1 MPARGKT
8 RKRRKQNGHNR
19 EIKRTVRRESVLCI
33 IKHWDG
39 IPAIRGRITKQPQNR
54 GEIKGKGKKGSVSS
68 LERHAPDLSPEIS
81 VTDRRFLRLLFRVN
95 YRHSEAVSELAS
107 DYSGC
112 SSLIVSATSPAN
124 REESFSSGTVAL
136 DHELTETFGE
146 EGVYR
151 RTRRVLQVAVIVSSG
166 TGVH

>member
-1 MPARGKT
+1 MKPNEPEKIWSAGGKT

-19 EIKRTVRRESVLCI
+19 EIKRTIRWGSVLCI

-39 IPAIRGRITKQPQNR
+39 IPRYAAELRNSRRDRGDKR
-54 GEIKGKGKKGSVSS
+54 KKDPFLS
-68 LERHAPDLSPEIS
+68 LERYVPDLSPEIL
-81 VTDRRFLRLLFRVN
+81 VTDRRFPCLLSRVN

-146 EGVYR
+146 GVYR
-151 RTRRVLQVAVIVSSG
+151 RTWRVR
-166 TGVH
+166 

>member
-1 MPARGKT
+1 M
-8 RKRRKQNGHNR
+8 
-19 EIKRTVRRESVLCI
+19 
-33 IKHWDG
+33 
-39 IPAIRGRITKQPQNR
+39 
-54 GEIKGKGKKGSVSS
+54 S
-68 LERHAPDLSPEIS
+68 LERHAPDLSLEIL
-81 VTDRRFLRLLFRVN
+81 VTYRRFPRLLSRVN

-136 DHELTETFGE
+136 DHELTKTFGE

-151 RTRRVLQVAVIVSSG
+151 RTRRVQQVAVIVSSG
-166 TGVH
+166 TGFIKTGQRDGEENKHYESINLWQDSKYIILKYLRACTYAYVYIHIWANILCIIWSLN